1 MIRTVDVK
9 LPDIMF
15 EFNVTSQRML
25 SMKGEEELEILFGSS
40 IRGNRK
46 LDESVSTKLLT
57 GSDVKITKKEN
68 FLWVFLIKLS

>member
-1 MIRTVDVK
+1 
-9 LPDIMF
+9 MF

-25 SMKGEEELEILFGSS
+25 SMKGEEELEILFGSN

-68 FLWVFLIKLS
+68 FL

>member
-9 LPDIMF
+9 LSDIMF

-25 SMKGEEELEILFGSS
+25 SMKGEEELEILFGSN

-68 FLWVFLIKLS
+68 FL